1 MVINISSGDPS
12 MQCAATSAAF
22 VNGIKA
28 FAVENG
34 EPMLLPVLKFSYYT
48 QLTEKKMHILR
59 LLYDDPTGYMD
70 LEQVSRKLKM
80 SLPLLSYH
88 LNGNLKSEGL
98 REHGLVETTETKG
111 KIAVSLTMLGKLL
124 IKGYI

>member
-1 MVINISSGDPS
+1 